1 MRFRKVLLTG
11 GLGQVGSYLCEEL
24 VRRGYVVTILDNL
37 SSGSNAYPPEANF
50 VKGDI
55 RDTGLVSIL
64 AKSVDAV
71 IHCAAQIFV
80 ERSMEDPVFDAENN
94 VMGTLSLLNA
104 SRKAGVKRFV
114 YFSSAATYGNP
125 VRLPIDESH
134 PQEPLSPYGA
144 SKLSGEKYAL
154 MFYRAYGLPVAS
166 IRPFN
171 IYSPRQDPSNPYSGV
186 ISRFIDRV
194 GMGKPPIIYGDGSA
208 TRDFVSVHDVVDM
221 AMLMLEKDEAVGKA
235 FNCGTGKATRIDEL
249 ARMVISLYGKD
260 MEPEYQ
266 PERPGDIKDSYADVS
281 LAKKELGYVPKVSLE
296 EGLKGLID
304 LKRGSSGP
312 SH

>member
-37 SSGSNAYPPEANF
+37 SSGSNPYPPEANF

-55 RDTGLVSIL
+55 RDVGLAGIL

-80 ERSMEDPVFDAENN
+80 ARSMEDPIFDAENN

-125 VRLPIDESH
+125 VRLPINESH

-194 GMGKPPIIYGDGSA
+194 SVGKPPIIYGDGSA

-221 AMLMLEKDEAVGKA
+221 VILLLEKDEAVGKA
-235 FNCGTGKATRIDEL
+235 FNCGTGKATRIDGL

-266 PERPGDIKDSYADVS
+266 PERPGDIKDSYADIS
-281 LAKKELGYVPKVSLE
+281 LAKKELGYAPKVSLE
-296 EGLKGLID
+296 EGLRGLIAS
-304 LKRGSSGP
+304 KQGSPAP
-312 SH
+312 SP

>member
-194 GMGKPPIIYGDGSA
+194 SMGKPPIIYGNGSA